1 MIPPSVICKGF
12 LKIRPYFVPCRQ
24 MSLVPCRQMRFEGR
38 VHLKLGLSL
47 WTRRAI
53 NDLHDAEIT
62 TTFPEL
68 QSRRG
73 SVCEDVPANG
83 FLRV

>member
-1 MIPPSVICKGF
+1 MAYSWGSMIPPSVICKGF
-12 LKIRPYFVPCRQ
+12 LKIRPYFVPF
-24 MSLVPCRQMRFEGR
+24 RQMRFEGR
-38 VHLKLGLSL
+38 MHLKLGLSL

-73 SVCEDVPANG
+73 SVCEDVPADG